1 MNSSVRRGQTTKGV
15 WVAGHKDQ
23 KVLIIDCEGT
33 DSVSRSEEDRGK
45 FEHTSSLFALAMSD
59 VLIINM
65 WTSDVG
71 RYTASNYGVLK
82 IVFEMNLKLFQQNY
96 SKKILILLRDF
107 DPSRNK
113 KDKIE
118 SMILN
123 DIYNIWSEIKI
134 PEKYKGKKP
143 NDFFTFEFIT
153 LPNKIYVPDQF
164 DKECDILKKRLKHDH
179 ENYIFS
185 NLNDIKNV
193 PADGLQQYINQ
204 LWNDILNE
212 KELNIPSQRE
222 MLANYRCTEIKQN
235 ILNSFEKEIKDLNSE
250 CSKKDVSDFKFRCED
265 INKRMLDSYDEVAK
279 NYEDKIYQNI
289 RNQLE
294 ETISQKLFAC
304 FLNQTKR
311 LIPMIQKFMRL
322 DLAKQLK
329 KNQNDNY
336 MEFADKIGTKYI
348 KMLINKL
355 EDKKFSSKWNI
366 TEQEFANIFDEI
378 IENQKMKCLKEKR
391 KDVIETL
398 EKEYLD
404 AFETSIERNKD
415 ESDIDIKKSEEV
427 SNNENNNNNNKFWIE
442 FNTLCAYYF
451 SVKVVPL
458 KVYLNQCFNL
468 NETEV
473 NDYLSKIEKELYDKA
488 KREIQKKMKDFSQL
502 IVDLF
507 RKRFWYEN
515 PEENKMRNWNRIDES
530 KIDELFLKT
539 RALYIDVFEQFKTFN
554 LFKNLLNLFDFE
566 ECPSEEEIKKIV
578 IEKMEEMK
586 KEAKEKKEKEIEFEF
601 DVLMKQGEIIL
612 MKRKFENSIT
622 NILEDAKRRREGLQI
637 SNMPYWFYGLL
648 LFFGYDDLFRIIKSY
663 YIIYI
668 LLIGGGYF
676 TLVKLELDH
685 FIRDLYFD
693 IEERILKIRKFIKNF
708 AKEKFG
714 IRI

>member
-1 MNSSVRRGQTTKGV
+1 MNSSKRRGQTTKGV
-15 WVAGHKDQ
+15 WIAGHKDQ

-96 SKKILILLRDF
+96 SKKIIILLRDF

-123 DIYNIWSEIKI
+123 DIYNIWNEIKI

-143 NDFFTFEFIT
+143 NDFFTFEFVT
-153 LPNKIYVPDQF
+153 LPNKIYVPKEF
-164 DKECDILKKRLKHDH
+164 DIECDLLKQRLKHDN

-185 NLNDIKNV
+185 NLNDMKNV

-235 ILNSFEKEIKDLNSE
+235 ILSSFDNEIKNLNIE
-250 CSKKDVSDFKFRCED
+250 CSKKDVSDFKERCED
-265 INKRMLDSYDEVAK
+265 INKRMLDSYDEIAK
-279 NYEDKIYQNI
+279 NYEDKIYLNI

-294 ETISQKLFAC
+294 ENISQKLFAC

-336 MEFADKIGTKYI
+336 LEFADKIGSNYI
-348 KMLINKL
+348 KMLINRL
-355 EDKKFSSKWNI
+355 EDKKFSDKWNI

-378 IENQKMKCLKEKR
+378 IENQKIKCLKEKR

-404 AFETSIERNKD
+404 AFETSIEKNKN
-415 ESDIDIKKSEEV
+415 ENDINENKNNTEIT
-427 SNNENNNNNNKFWIE
+427 NENNNNNNNFWIE
-442 FNTLCAYYF
+442 FNTLCIYYF
-451 SVKVVPL
+451 YVKIIPL

-468 NETEV
+468 NESEI
-473 NDYLSKIEKELYDKA
+473 NDYLSEIEKEVFEKA
-488 KREIQKKMKDFSQL
+488 KGEIIKKMKDFSQL

-515 PEENKMRNWNRIDES
+515 SEENKMRNWNRLDES
-530 KIDELFLKT
+530 KIDNLFLKT
-539 RALYIDVFEQFKTFN
+539 RALYIDIFEEFKTFN
-554 LFKNLLNLFDFE
+554 LFKNLLDLFKFDD
-566 ECPSEEEIKKIV
+566 CPTEEEIKIKV
-578 IEKMEEMK
+578 IEEMK
-586 KEAKEKKEKEIEFEF
+586 KNNEFE
-601 DVLMKQGEIIL
+601 DLMKQGEIIL
-612 MKRKFENSIT
+612 MKRKFENKIT

-648 LFFGYDDLFRIIKSY
+648 LFFGYDDLFRIIKSF

-676 TLVKLELDH
+676 TLVKLELDY

-693 IEERILKIRKFIKNF
+693 IEERIMKIRKFIKNF

-714 IRI
+714 IRL

>member
-15 WVAGHKDQ
+15 WVAGHRDQ

-33 DSVSRSEEDRGK
+33 DSVSRTEEDRGK

-134 PEKYKGKKP
+134 PEKYQGKKP

-164 DKECDILKKRLKHDH
+164 DKECDLLKERLKHDH
-179 ENYIFS
+179 ENYIFG

-235 ILNSFEKEIKDLNSE
+235 ILSSFDKEIKDLNSE
-250 CSKKDVSDFKFRCED
+250 CAKTNVSDFKSRCED
-265 INKRMLDSYDEVAK
+265 INKRMLDAYDEVAK
-279 NYEDKIYQNI
+279 NYDDKIYENI

-294 ETISQKLFAC
+294 ENISQKLFAC
-304 FLNQTKR
+304 FLSQTKR

-336 MEFADKIGTKYI
+336 MEFADKLGSKYI

-355 EDKKFSSKWNI
+355 EDKKFSKKWNI

-378 IENQKMKCLKEKR
+378 IENQKVKCLNEKR
-391 KDVIETL
+391 KDVVETL

-404 AFETSIERNKD
+404 AFENSIEKNKD
-415 ESDIDIKKSEEV
+415 DSDIETKNTKNSEETP
-427 SNNENNNNNNKFWIE
+427 NKENNNNNNKFWIE
-442 FNTLCAYYF
+442 FNTLCSYYF
-451 SVKVVPL
+451 FVKIVPL

-468 NETEV
+468 NESEIEE
-473 NDYLSKIEKELYDKA
+473 YLSDIEKEVFEKA

-507 RKRFWYEN
+507 KKRFWYEN

-530 KIDELFLKT
+530 KINELFLKT
-539 RALYIDVFEQFKTFN
+539 RALYIDIFEQFKTFN
-554 LFKNLLNLFDFE
+554 LFKDLLNLFDFK
-566 ECPSEEEIKKIV
+566 ECPTEEEIKQKV
-578 IEKMEEMK
+578 IEKMKEEN
-586 KEAKEKKEKEIEFEF
+586 EFE
-601 DVLMKQGEIIL
+601 VLMKQGEIIL

-637 SNMPYWFYGLL
+637 SNMPYWFYILL
-648 LFFGYDDLFRIIKSY
+648 IIFGYDDLFRIIKSFY
-663 YIIYI
+663 VIYF

-676 TLVKLELDH
+676 ALVKLELDH

-693 IEERILKIRKFIKNF
+693 IEERIMKIRKFIKNF

-714 IRI
+714 IRL

>member
-33 DSVSRSEEDRGK
+33 DSVSRTEEDRGK

-134 PEKYKGKKP
+134 PEKYQGKKP

-164 DKECDILKKRLKHDH
+164 DKECDLLKERLKHDH
-179 ENYIFS
+179 ENYIFG

-235 ILNSFEKEIKDLNSE
+235 ILSSFDKEIKDLNSE
-250 CSKKDVSDFKFRCED
+250 CAKTNVNDFKSRCED

-304 FLNQTKR
+304 FLSQTKR

-336 MEFADKIGTKYI
+336 MEFADKLGSKYI

-355 EDKKFSSKWNI
+355 EDKKFSKKWNI

-378 IENQKMKCLKEKR
+378 IENQKVKCLNEKR
-391 KDVIETL
+391 KDVVETL

-404 AFETSIERNKD
+404 AFENSIEKNKD
-415 ESDIDIKKSEEV
+415 DSDIETKNTKNSEETP
-427 SNNENNNNNNKFWIE
+427 NKENNNNNNKFWIE
-442 FNTLCAYYF
+442 FNTLCSYYF
-451 SVKVVPL
+451 FVKIVPL

-468 NETEV
+468 NESEIEE
-473 NDYLSKIEKELYDKA
+473 YLSDIEKEVFEKA

-507 RKRFWYEN
+507 KKRFWYEN

-530 KIDELFLKT
+530 KINELFLKT
-539 RALYIDVFEQFKTFN
+539 RALYIDIFEQFKTFN
-554 LFKNLLNLFDFE
+554 LFKDLLNLFDFK
-566 ECPSEEEIKKIV
+566 ECPTEEEIKQKV
-578 IEKMEEMK
+578 IEKMKEEN
-586 KEAKEKKEKEIEFEF
+586 EFE
-601 DVLMKQGEIIL
+601 VLMKQGEIIL

-637 SNMPYWFYGLL
+637 SNMPYWFYILL
-648 LFFGYDDLFRIIKSY
+648 IIFGYDDLFRIIKSFY
-663 YIIYI
+663 VIYF

-676 TLVKLELDH
+676 ALVKLELDH

-693 IEERILKIRKFIKNF
+693 IEERIMKIRKFIKNF

-714 IRI
+714 IRL

>member
-15 WVAGHKDQ
+15 WIAGHKDQ

-33 DSVSRSEEDRGK
+33 DSVSRNEEERSK

-118 SMILN
+118 SMILQ
-123 DIYNIWSEIKI
+123 DIHNIWDEIKI
-134 PEKYKGKKP
+134 PDKYKGKKP
-143 NDFFTFEFIT
+143 EDFFTFEFIT
-153 LPNKIYVPDQF
+153 LPNKIYVPDKF
-164 DKECDILKKRLKHDH
+164 DQEVAVLKERLKHDN

-185 NLNDIKNV
+185 NLNDMKNV
-193 PADGLQQYINQ
+193 PADGLQQYVNQ

-235 ILNSFEKEIKDLNSE
+235 ILSKYDKTIKDLNSE
-250 CSKKDVSDFKFRCED
+250 AAKKDISNFKERCAN
-265 INKRMLDSYDEVAK
+265 INNAMLNDYDEVAK
-279 NYEDKIYQNI
+279 NYDDKIYENI
-289 RNQLE
+289 RKQLE
-294 ETISQKLFAC
+294 ESISQKLFAC

-322 DLAKQLK
+322 DLANQLK
-329 KNQNDNY
+329 KSESDNY
-336 MEFADKIGTKYI
+336 MEFADRIGTKYI

-355 EDKKFSSKWNI
+355 EDKKFSPNWNI

-378 IENQKMKCLKEKR
+378 IENQKEKCLKEKR
-391 KDVIETL
+391 TEVIKTL
-398 EKEYLD
+398 KKEYLD
-404 AFETSIERNKD
+404 AFETSIEKNKNED
-415 ESDIDIKKSEEV
+415 L
-427 SNNENNNNNNKFWIE
+427 NENKKNTVNDDTINDENQFWIE
-442 FNTLCAYYF
+442 FNTLCSNYF
-451 SVKVVPL
+451 FLKIYPL
-458 KVYLNQCFNL
+458 RVYLNECFNL
-468 NETEV
+468 NKKET
-473 NDYLSKIEKELYDKA
+473 NDYLSQIEEDLFEQTKKDIL
-488 KREIQKKMKDFSQL
+488 KKMKNFSQL

-507 RKRFWYEN
+507 KKRFWYEN
-515 PEENKMRNWNRIDES
+515 PEENKMRNWNRIDEA
-530 KIDELFLKT
+530 KIDKLFLQT
-539 RALYIDVFEQFKTFN
+539 RAIYIDIFEQFKTFTFLN
-554 LFKNLLNLFDFE
+554 NLLSLVDFDTNPTMDEDEIRLKVINKLKE
-566 ECPSEEEIKKIV
+566 EN
-578 IEKMEEMK
+578 
-586 KEAKEKKEKEIEFEF
+586 EFEP
-601 DVLMKQGEIIL
+601 LMKQGEIIL

-648 LFFGYDDLFRIIKSY
+648 IFFGYDDLFRVVKSF
-663 YIIYI
+663 YIIPI
-668 LLIGGGYF
+668 LLIGGAYF
-676 TLVKLELDH
+676 LLVKLDKDY
-685 FIRDLYFD
+685 IVKDIYFD
-693 IEERILKIRKFIKNF
+693 TEERIMKIKKFIKNF
-708 AKEKFG
+708 AKDKFG

>member
-33 DSVSRSEEDRGK
+33 DSVSRTEEDRGK

-134 PEKYKGKKP
+134 PEKYQGKKP

-164 DKECDILKKRLKHDH
+164 DKECDLLKERLKHDH
-179 ENYIFS
+179 ENYIFG

-235 ILNSFEKEIKDLNSE
+235 ILSSFDKEIKDLNSK
-250 CSKKDVSDFKFRCED
+250 CAKTNVSDFKSRCED
-265 INKRMLDSYDEVAK
+265 INKRMLDAYDEVAK
-279 NYEDKIYQNI
+279 NYDDKIYENI

-294 ETISQKLFAC
+294 ENISQKLFAC
-304 FLNQTKR
+304 FLSQTKR

-336 MEFADKIGTKYI
+336 MEFADKLGSKYI

-355 EDKKFSSKWNI
+355 EDKKFSKKWNI

-378 IENQKMKCLKEKR
+378 IENQKVKCLNEKR
-391 KDVIETL
+391 KDVVETL

-404 AFETSIERNKD
+404 AFENSIEKNKD
-415 ESDIDIKKSEEV
+415 DSDIETKNTKNSEETP
-427 SNNENNNNNNKFWIE
+427 NKENNNNNNKFWIE
-442 FNTLCAYYF
+442 FNTLCSYYF
-451 SVKVVPL
+451 FVKIVPL

-468 NETEV
+468 NESEIEE
-473 NDYLSKIEKELYDKA
+473 YLSDIEKEVFEKA

-507 RKRFWYEN
+507 KKRFWYEN

-530 KIDELFLKT
+530 KINELFLKT

-554 LFKNLLNLFDFE
+554 LFKDLLNLFDFK
-566 ECPSEEEIKKIV
+566 ECPTEEEIKQKV
-578 IEKMEEMK
+578 IEKMKEEN
-586 KEAKEKKEKEIEFEF
+586 EYE
-601 DVLMKQGEIIL
+601 VLMKQGEIIL

-637 SNMPYWFYGLL
+637 SNMPYWFYILL
-648 LFFGYDDLFRIIKSY
+648 IIFGYDDLFRIIKSFY
-663 YIIYI
+663 VIYF

-676 TLVKLELDH
+676 ALVKLELDH

-693 IEERILKIRKFIKNF
+693 IEERIMKIRKFIKNF

-714 IRI
+714 IRL

>member
-33 DSVSRSEEDRGK
+33 DSVSRTEEDRGK

-134 PEKYKGKKP
+134 PEKYQGKKP

-164 DKECDILKKRLKHDH
+164 DKECDLLKERLKHDH
-179 ENYIFS
+179 ENYIFG

-235 ILNSFEKEIKDLNSE
+235 ILSSFDKEIKDLNSK
-250 CSKKDVSDFKFRCED
+250 CAKTNVSDFKSRCED
-265 INKRMLDSYDEVAK
+265 INKRMLDAYDEVAK
-279 NYEDKIYQNI
+279 NYDDKIYENI

-294 ETISQKLFAC
+294 ENISQKLFAC
-304 FLNQTKR
+304 FLSQTKR

-336 MEFADKIGTKYI
+336 MEFADKLGSKYI

-355 EDKKFSSKWNI
+355 EDKKFSKKWNI

-378 IENQKMKCLKEKR
+378 IENQKVKCLNEKR
-391 KDVIETL
+391 KDVVETL

-404 AFETSIERNKD
+404 AFENSIEKNKD
-415 ESDIDIKKSEEV
+415 DSDIETKNTKNSEETP
-427 SNNENNNNNNKFWIE
+427 NKENNNNNNKFWIE
-442 FNTLCAYYF
+442 FNTLCSYYF
-451 SVKVVPL
+451 FVKIVPL

-468 NETEV
+468 NESEIEE
-473 NDYLSKIEKELYDKA
+473 YLSDIEKEVFEKA

-530 KIDELFLKT
+530 KINELFLKT

-554 LFKNLLNLFDFE
+554 LFKDLLNLFDFK
-566 ECPSEEEIKKIV
+566 ECPTEEEIKQKV
-578 IEKMEEMK
+578 IEKMKEEN
-586 KEAKEKKEKEIEFEF
+586 EFE
-601 DVLMKQGEIIL
+601 VLMKQGEIIL

-637 SNMPYWFYGLL
+637 SNMPYWFYILL
-648 LFFGYDDLFRIIKSY
+648 IIFGYDDLFRIIKSFY
-663 YIIYI
+663 VIYF

-676 TLVKLELDH
+676 ALVKLELDH

-693 IEERILKIRKFIKNF
+693 IEERIMKIRKFIKNF

-714 IRI
+714 IRL